1 MDQVVKIAASQ
12 IAQFPVSVEPI
23 NFVLMGIVQKGSDR
37 GNVFLR
43 CLYKSAFDI
52 FGKNK
57 PKFLHLT
64 GRGSVAVFLL
74 IF

>member
-1 MDQVVKIAASQ
+1 MDQVVKIAAIQ
-12 IAQFPVSVEPI
+12 IAQFSVSVEPV
-23 NFVLMGIVQKGSDR
+23 NFVLMGIVQKGAD
-37 GNVFLR
+37 GGDAFLR
-43 CLYKSAFDI
+43 CLCKPAFDI